1 MAPMTSN
8 VTTSRITDSGA
19 VVIALEGELDLA
31 TIDRIQA
38 PVQEAIAKRQPVIF
52 DLSRCKSIDSIV
64 ARGLLQVH
72 SALTAADLDVPMA
85 LVVGDSPVKKAL
97 SVSGIDERVPFLPTL
112 ESAYGWLRMQEQ
124 EVPLPTSPLS

>member
-1 MAPMTSN
+1 MNSN
-8 VTTSRITDSGA
+8 VTTSRPTNSDA
-19 VVIALEGELDLA
+19 VVVALDGELDLA
-31 TIDRIQA
+31 TIDRVQA
-38 PVQEAIAKRQPVIF
+38 PVQEAIANRQPVIF
-52 DLSRCKSIDSIV
+52 DLSQCTFIDSSV

-112 ESAYGWLRMQEQ
+112 ESAHGWLRLQEQ
-124 EVPLPTSPLS
+124 EVSFPASPLS